1 MCVGCYA
8 MSVMT
13 LVSPVN
19 EAPQP
24 VNVPALSQ
32 PAAVQTQ
39 VQQKLTPTEVR
50 ASIAS
55 VLQHLPAT
63 PNAQLLRDAFS
74 RMQTQLVGVND
85 QEQVYAIVNEHMLSL
100 SDQVLS
106 APNPVELFQ
115 LIQELE
121 EEPSQPQASSLLNSR
136 GGRWGWLS

>member
-24 VNVPALSQ
+24 ANVPALSQ

-39 VQQKLTPTEVR
+39 FQQQFTPTEVR

-55 VLQHLPAT
+55 VLQRLPAT
-63 PNAQLLRDAFS
+63 ADGQILRDAFS
-74 RMQTQLVGVND
+74 QMQTQLVGVND
-85 QEQVYAIVNEHMLSL
+85 QEQVYAIVNENMLSL

-106 APNPVELFQ
+106 APNPVELFK

-121 EEPSQPQASSLLNSR
+121 EEPSQPQASSLLDSR
-136 GGRWGWLS
+136 GGQWGWLS